1 MRLKTAES
9 VNLPINS
16 NQTSDPM
23 VSD

>member
-23 VSD
+23 VRD